1 MVGKVS
7 LGARAAGVISY
18 CYFEQDQP
26 QEEVIR
32 GELLYSNE
40 VWEARHPNGE
50 LNLASLAAQFHQT
63 AALNRDTTKFIWHQ
77 TFSFPPGEKVTNET
91 MVKIARDFAKD
102 FGFEDNQYL
111 VFRHRDKAHE
121 HFHIIANRINGEGK
135 NTASDQHNY
144 ERIQVFSRQMEQKYG
159 LSVTENH
166 QQKVD
171 SKHNRENPRLEQIRK
186 VVDGLL
192 PQSHSL
198 SELSLALKKKGIVL
212 QLGRGVAFTD
222 QWTGTSFKGSD
233 LGREYSR
240 AHLEKRLGKD
250 LSQANAKPDRFDGLQ
265 RQALRE
271 TIDRVVGQT
280 IPNHTKLPREAQQ
293 GVLNVSWNDF
303 GERLKKEGVTLKLV
317 RDEPS
322 GRIKGAA
329 FQTGERR
336 YVNSRELGEAYT
348 VKALALRFG
357 RTPQELDRLLVEL
370 KDGKAKTGR
379 ENETMEEKTKEMVVV
394 EASTKV
400 IAGPNAAGETKSDLA
415 KIAESQRAVEPKK
428 HRRRIK

>member
-135 NTASDQHNY
+135 NTASDQYNY

-186 VVDGLL
+186 VVDQLL
-192 PQSHSL
+192 PGSHSL

-212 QLGRGVAFTD
+212 HLGRGVAFTD
-222 QWTGTSFKGSD
+222 QRTGTSFKGSD

-240 AHLEKRLGKD
+240 AHLERRLGKSLD
-250 LSQANAKPDRFDGLQ
+250 EAGPKPDRFDGHQ

-280 IPNHTKLPREAQQ
+280 KVWDGKKSKEAPSAS
-293 GVLNVSWNDF
+293 LNASWNDF
-303 GERLKKEGVTLKLV
+303 GERLMKEGITLKLV
-317 RDEPS
+317 KGESS

-357 RTPQELDRLLVEL
+357 RTPQEVERLLAEP
-370 KDGKAKTGR
+370 KDGKAKTVR
-379 ENETMEEKTKEMVVV
+379 ENDLKEEKTNEVVTV
-394 EASTKV
+394 DTSTKV
-400 IAGPNAAGETKSDLA
+400 IAGPNAVGETQSDLA
-415 KIAESQRAVEPKK
+415 KIAASLRVVEPIK